1 MAILSTRV
9 TDYIGSF
16 ADSTALTD
24 MANEVARDVINMVP
38 FEKMSFFAVEDTF
51 TSTAVASESKAL
63 SATKIFNVRLVDSG
77 SVERPCRE
85 ISPALAGRASDSSEM
100 IYATETDPIFY
111 IKDSK
116 INALPASKS
125 VKFSKLSYPTVDLS
139 QTAIAGFPDEGEH
152 VIVLGTAAKA
162 LFRMM
167 SDEIDISQGL
177 SLSLVVY
184 PAMPSIP
191 SIPTISNLSISAS
204 NLVSPESPVDI
215 TIDSVVVGSL
225 GTAPTYQKPIISLTS
240 VPTIDDLSISLA
252 NLVSPESPIDITV
265 DSVTVGSLG
274 TAPTYTKPVV
284 SLTSIPSISSLSISS
299 VTPISPVAPSFTY
312 TDVSAQTTS
321 AQSYV
326 TGSAPIYSSQN
337 ITLTGIPTIVAFVEP
352 SLPVE
357 PVAPSFIYE
366 TFSEST
372 SSPTSVAALSVSA
385 PSYVKPVFN
394 APAFPSLNT
403 LQSFLPTAPA
413 SIVDASLTYTAPTVT
428 GDGAEL
434 TSVSILDTE
443 DTIDVQAD
451 QIEFDQWWSTL
462 AHLIEDEEDSELAN
476 LQVSKISTYLTAY
489 SAQMTNSL
497 NEYNKGLAEH
507 QQKAGKYSADIS
519 KYQAEVSSAVQ
530 RWQNDEMQSKWNKW
544 ASEYTNLLS
553 EYTSNMVN
561 ENNRIQSNNIEYQK
575 DLQVKLENA
584 RYTQEQLQA
593 DANRQ
598 QGTRDANA
606 QRSYQQQVD
615 EYSQNLQKYSASL
628 TSYNSEL
635 SKSTQKFQL
644 DFQKEFEV
652 YRQEN
657 ADKLSKYGL
666 DINNA
671 LNEYNRQMS
680 EYQAVNQKNLSNANF
695 AQEQVQRDAD
705 RVQSAESENKLRQYQ
720 KEVEEYSG
728 NMTSFQAQLNR
739 YSQEVNKEV
748 SEFQQNLNKSIQLYQ
763 AETSNQ
769 LSQYNTD
776 IQNELNDFNKENVLY
791 QSTVQKA
798 LQDAQIAQ
806 SKAEGDARYKLD
818 KYVQK
823 INKYSA
829 DVSYYSQQ
837 VNKEASEFQQNLGKV
852 MQLYQTETANQLSQY
867 SSDMQNSLNDFNEEN
882 VLYQS
887 TVQKSLQDAQIAQ
900 AKADGDARHKLDKYI
915 QKINKYNSE
924 VSYYGQQVNKEVS
937 EFTNNMRKEI
947 DLYNAESQNIL
958 AKHQS
963 NIAGVADENAKK
975 LTEYTSRIG
984 ASTQTLGELRNQ
996 YQIISLEY
1004 NKSVAAL
1011 LGITSSEK
1019 GR

>member
-1 MAILSTRV
+1 MAVLSTRIS
-9 TDYIGSF
+9 DYIGSF

-24 MANEVARDVINMVP
+24 MANEVAKDIINMVP
-38 FEKMSFFAVEDTF
+38 DEKMPFFAAEDTF

-85 ISPALAGRASDSSEM
+85 ISPVLAGRASDSSEM
-100 IYATETDPIFY
+100 IYATETDPVFY

-139 QTAIAGFPDEGEH
+139 QTAISGFPDEGEH
-152 VIVLGTAAKA
+152 LIVLGTASKA

-184 PAMPSIP
+184 PSMPSIP
-191 SIPTISNLSISAS
+191 SIP
-204 NLVSPESPVDI
+204 
-215 TIDSVVVGSL
+215 
-225 GTAPTYQKPIISLTS
+225 IIS
-240 VPTIDDLSISLA
+240 DLSISVA

-274 TAPTYTKPVV
+274 TSPIYTKPVV

-299 VTPISPVAPSFTY
+299 VTPISPVSPSFTY

-326 TGSAPIYSSQN
+326 TGSAPIYSSQS
-337 ITLTGIPTIVAFVEP
+337 ITLTSVPTIVAFVEP
-352 SLPVE
+352 TLPVE
-357 PVAPSFIYE
+357 PVAPSFIY
-366 TFSEST
+366 TDFSEST
-372 SSPTSVAALSVSA
+372 ASASTVSALSVSA

-403 LQSFLPTAPA
+403 LQSFLPTAPV
-413 SIVDASLTYTAPTVT
+413 SIVDASLTYTAPTVASDSA
-428 GDGAEL
+428 GVQL
-434 TSVSILDTE
+434 TAVTALDAE
-443 DTIDVQAD
+443 DTIDDAD
-451 QIEFDQWWSTL
+451 GNAVEFDQWWTTL

-476 LQVSKISTYLTAY
+476 LQVSKISAYLTAY

-497 NEYNKGLAEH
+497 NEYNKGLAEY
-507 QQKAGKYSADIS
+507 QQKAGKYSTDIS
-519 KYQAEVSSAVQ
+519 KYQAEVNSAIQ
-530 RWQNDEMQSKWNKW
+530 RWQNDELQSKWNKW
-544 ASEYTNLLS
+544 SVEYTNLLS
-553 EYTSNMVN
+553 EYTSDMVN
-561 ENNRIQSNNIEYQK
+561 ENNRIQSDNIEYQK

-584 RYTQEQLQA
+584 RYAQEQLQA
-593 DANRQ
+593 DSNRQ
-598 QGTRDANA
+598 QGARDANA
-606 QRSYQQQVD
+606 QRNYQQQVD

-628 TSYNSEL
+628 NSYNAQL
-635 SKSTQKFQL
+635 SKSTQKFQS
-644 DFQKEFEV
+644 DFQKEFDV

-671 LNEYNRQMS
+671 LNEYNRQMA

-695 AQEQVQRDAD
+695 AQEQAQRDAD
-705 RVQSAESENKLRQYQ
+705 RAQSAESENKLRQYQ

-728 NMTSFQAQLNR
+728 NISVFQAQLNR

-769 LSQYNTD
+769 LSQYNSD
-776 IQNELNDFNKENVLY
+776 IQNELNDFNKENAVY

-798 LQDAQIAQ
+798 MQDAQ
-806 SKAEGDARYKLD
+806 
-818 KYVQK
+818 
-823 INKYSA
+823 
-829 DVSYYSQQ
+829 
-837 VNKEASEFQQNLGKV
+837 
-852 MQLYQTETANQLSQY
+852 M
-867 SSDMQNSLNDFNEEN
+867 
-882 VLYQS
+882 
-887 TVQKSLQDAQIAQ
+887 AQ
-900 AKADGDARHKLDKYI
+900 AKADGDARHELDKYV

-924 VSYYGQQVNKEVS
+924 VSYYAQQVNKEVS

-947 DLYNAESQNIL
+947 DLYNSESQNIL
-958 AKHQS
+958 AKHQA
-963 NIAGVADENAKK
+963 NVAGVADENAKK
-975 LTEYTSRIG
+975 LTEYTSKLG
-984 ASTQTLGELRNQ
+984 LSTQVIGELRNQ

-1004 NKSVAAL
+1004 NKAVASF
-1011 LGITSSEK
+1011 LGISTSE
-1019 GR
+1019 RAR